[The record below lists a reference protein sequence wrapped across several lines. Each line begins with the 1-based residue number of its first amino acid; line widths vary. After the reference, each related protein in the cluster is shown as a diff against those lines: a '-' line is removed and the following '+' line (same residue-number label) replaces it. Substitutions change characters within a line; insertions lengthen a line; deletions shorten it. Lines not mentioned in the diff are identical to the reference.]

1 MSRFAQGLF
10 TIKNP
15 NKYVG
20 KHVPRYRS
28 GWEHAF
34 MTFCDNHPSVVQ
46 WASEAVHI
54 PYQNPITGKKTQYIP
69 DFFVLYKDKNNK
81 VLAEIVEI
89 KPKSQSMI
97 ESKTD
102 YKTRQIIAVNWAK
115 WEAARRWCSKQGL
128 VFRVINEDS
137 IFRNGK
143 R

>member
-1 MSRFAQGLF
+1 
-10 TIKNP
+10 
-15 NKYVG
+15 
-20 KHVPRYRS
+20 
-28 GWEHAF
+28 
-34 MTFCDNHPSVVQ
+34 
-46 WASEAVHI
+46 
-54 PYQNPITGKKTQYIP
+54 
-69 DFFVLYKDKNNK
+69 